1 MPILKLIRYK
11 SGTDF
16 RPSVMR
22 NVIGYCLQPS
32 KTKIREEI
40 FSVTGQNCV
49 PAIAYNQFMATKASW
64 GKTDGLLFR
73 HYVQS
78 FSPDENI
85 TPLQANEIAGEFA
98 AKAWTGYEVLIA
110 THVDRAHIHSHMIV
124 NTVHPDTGKK
134 LHESPDNLKK
144 LRAISDEICRSH
156 GIATLPT
163 YRKNKVQGIGNGEY
177 RKEHQGESWKCR
189 LCGAVTLGMA
199 RSLSREDFIE
209 AMRLQGYGVRWEDGR
224 KQITYTCYRDGKCK
238 DGSYRKCRDNKLH
251 DEKFLKEN
259 MEYEFIVRQNLRKAF
274 ARRADETEYAGAV
287 SGRNG
292 TRKRADR
299 QPAGN
304 GFADA
309 GYGFGTRPTGSTDTG
324 DTQRDGSPAPEG
336 LADDRKFAEGDEN
349 TAPRQRTT
357 GWESARPDFF
367 ADRKIQ
373 SPGSHHPMGAQHS
386 VRPAK
391 PAHSG
396 IGDLAGLDSA
406 VSILNNGDF
415 AESEEEK
422 REREARENGNAIGAV
437 VGSAIGLL
445 SALDSDCDED
455 LNETE
460 SEENTF
466 GLFM

>member
-1 MPILKLIRYK
+1 
-11 SGTDF
+11 
-16 RPSVMR
+16 
-22 NVIGYCLQPS
+22 
-32 KTKIREEI
+32 
-40 FSVTGQNCV
+40 
-49 PAIAYNQFMATKASW
+49 
-64 GKTDGLLFR
+64 
-73 HYVQS
+73 
-78 FSPDENI
+78 
-85 TPLQANEIAGEFA
+85 
-98 AKAWTGYEVLIA
+98 
-110 THVDRAHIHSHMIV
+110 MIV

-156 GIATLPT
+156 GIVTLPP
-163 YRKNKVQGIGNGEY
+163 YRKTKVHGVGNGEY
-177 RKEHQGESWKCR
+177 RKALRGESWKFR
-189 LCGAVTLGMA
+189 LCGAITLAMA

-251 DEKFLKEN
+251 NEKFLKEN
-259 MEYEFIVRQNLRKAF
+259 MEYEFIVRQNLHKAF
-274 ARRADETEYAGAV
+274 ARRADETEYAGAA

-309 GYGFGTRPTGSTDTG
+309 GYGFGTRPAGSTDTG

-373 SPGSHHPMGAQHS
+373 SPGSHYPMGAQHS

-396 IGDLAGLDSA
+396 IGDLAGIASA
-406 VSILNNGDF
+406 VSILNNGDSE
-415 AESEEEK
+415 ESEEEK

-437 VGSAIGLL
+437 VGSVIGFL
-445 SALDSDCDED
+445 SALDPDCDENSD
-455 LNETE
+455 ETE

>member
-22 NVIGYCLQPS
+22 NVMGYCLQPS

-85 TPLQANEIAGEFA
+85 SPLQANEIVGEFA
-98 AKAWTGYEVLIA
+98 AKAWAGYEVLIA

-156 GIATLPT
+156 GIVTLPP
-163 YRKNKVQGIGNGEY
+163 YRKTKVHGVGNGEY
-177 RKEHQGESWKCR
+177 RKAIRGESWKFR
-189 LCGAVTLGMA
+189 LCGAITLAMV

-238 DGSYRKCRDNKLH
+238 DGSYRKCRDNRLH

-259 MEYEFIVRQNLRKAF
+259 MEYEFIIRQNLCKAL
-274 ARRADETEYAGAV
+274 ARRADETEYAGAD

-292 TRKRADR
+292 TRERADR

-309 GYGFGTRPTGSTDTG
+309 GYGFGTRPAGSTDTG

-373 SPGSHHPMGAQHS
+373 SPGSHYPMGAQHS

-396 IGDLAGLDSA
+396 IGDLAGIASA
-406 VSILNNGDF
+406 VSILNNGDSE
-415 AESEEEK
+415 ESEEEK

-437 VGSAIGLL
+437 VGYVAGLL
-445 SALDSDCDED
+445 SALDPDCDENSD
-455 LNETE
+455 ETE